1 MCGIAGFIDKSD
13 FTTEERTATL
23 TRMCE
28 VIRHRGPDDQ
38 GIQLV
43 GPVGL
48 GMRRLS
54 IIDLAGGHQPM
65 SGEDGSVT
73 IVFNGEIYNFQELK
87 PKLQSLGHVFSTNSD
102 TETIVH
108 SYEEFSTSCVKHLR
122 GMFVFAI
129 WDEKAKTLFLARD
142 RAGKKPLYYTET
154 RNGSFVFGSEVK
166 SILEHPD
173 VEREID
179 LEALDSYLTLGY
191 VPDPLSIFRNLRKLP
206 PGHTLT
212 YSGGQTTI
220 EQYWDFKFEP
230 DMSRSQES
238 FVEELRYL
246 LDDAVR
252 SRLISDVPLGAF
264 LSGGIDSSTVVA
276 LMAKAMGQPVK
287 TFSIGFREDSHN
299 ELKYARITAEKYGTD
314 HHEFF
319 VTPEICAVAG
329 ELAWHFDEPFA
340 DPSSIPTYVVSKLAR
355 QHVTVALSGD
365 GGDELFGGYRRYLVE
380 RNRKV
385 FGQLPK
391 VLRAN
396 VMYPL
401 SMRLPHG
408 ARGRNL

>member
-1 MCGIAGFIDKSD
+1 
-13 FTTEERTATL
+13 
-23 TRMCE
+23 
-28 VIRHRGPDDQ
+28 
-38 GIQLV
+38 
-43 GPVGL
+43 
-48 GMRRLS
+48 MRRLS

-87 PKLQSLGHVFSTNSD
+87 PKLQSLGHVFKTNSD

-191 VPDPLSIFRNLRKLP
+191 VPDPLSIFRNIRKLP

-212 YSGGQTTI
+212 YSRGQTTI

-230 DMSRSQES
+230 DTSRSQES

-252 SRLISDVPLGAF
+252 ARLISDVPLGAF

-314 HHEFF
+314 HHEFLSHRRF
-319 VTPEICAVAG
+319 VRWLESWPGTLMNRLQILLRFRRTWSQSSRGSTLRSRSPE
-329 ELAWHFDEPFA
+329 
-340 DPSSIPTYVVSKLAR
+340 
-355 QHVTVALSGD
+355 TVATSCSVVIDVTWSNAIAESSGSC
-365 GGDELFGGYRRYLVE
+365 RRYCA
-380 RNRKV
+380 
-385 FGQLPK
+385 QT
-391 VLRAN
+391 
-396 VMYPL
+396 
-401 SMRLPHG
+401 
-408 ARGRNL
+408 